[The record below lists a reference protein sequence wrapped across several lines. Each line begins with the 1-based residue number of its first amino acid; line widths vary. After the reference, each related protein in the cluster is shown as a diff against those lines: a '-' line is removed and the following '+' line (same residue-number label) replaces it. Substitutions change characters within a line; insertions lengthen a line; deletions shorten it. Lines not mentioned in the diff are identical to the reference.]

1 LIYNYS
7 VLSSKGF
14 LLGYQIEADSI
25 SEALSRAEL
34 LYGKGNVVRIVL
46 AEYDNV

>member
-1 LIYNYS
+1 MIFNYS

-25 SEALSRAEL
+25 SEALSKAEI
-34 LYGKGNVVRIVL
+34 LYGKGNIVRICL
-46 AEYDNV
+46 AEYDND